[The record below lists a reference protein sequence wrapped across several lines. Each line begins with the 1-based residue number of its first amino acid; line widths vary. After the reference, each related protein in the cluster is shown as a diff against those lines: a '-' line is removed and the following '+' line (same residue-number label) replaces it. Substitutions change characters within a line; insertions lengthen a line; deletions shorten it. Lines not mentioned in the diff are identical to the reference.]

1 LLAIA
6 AIPVSAHICKN
17 TIMKISI
24 YIASSANGYISNG
37 RNVPDW
43 LSNEY
48 GEGFYSISQ
57 KSKAVIM
64 GKTTYEILAPDYLP
78 LKDVGTTVVLTT
90 DRQAQSE
97 NPTVIFSH
105 DDPTTIAQMLADKG
119 HSEAVIVGGAMAIS
133 SFVRAGLVN
142 DIYFVIEPS
151 LFGTGLPLLVGYED
165 EIKLKLIECKK
176 LNDNTVQL
184 HYEFQK
190 SQA

>member
-1 LLAIA
+1 
-6 AIPVSAHICKN
+6 
-17 TIMKISI
+17 MKISI

-105 DDPTTIAQMLADKG
+105 DDPTTIAQMLVDKG